1 MTSNILWHSGIMLA
15 LLRNE
20 YEEVNGHK
28 THEVSSTYTPKK
40 LWYHNERKKY
50 EELLYEG
57 MIYVVKLK
65 IWLHSMNYYLTNE
78 SQ

>member
-1 MTSNILWHSGIMLA
+1 MPSNILWHSNIVLA

-20 YEEVNGHK
+20 HEEVNSNK

-40 LWYHNERKKY
+40 LWYPNERKKC
-50 EELLYEG
+50 ETLLYEG

-65 IWLHSMNYYLTNE
+65 IWLHSMNYCLTNE